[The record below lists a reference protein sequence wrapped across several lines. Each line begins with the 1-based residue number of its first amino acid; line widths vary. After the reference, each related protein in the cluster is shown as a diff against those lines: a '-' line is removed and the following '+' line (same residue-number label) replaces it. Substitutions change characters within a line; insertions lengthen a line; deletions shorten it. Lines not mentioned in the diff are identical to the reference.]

1 MFRIFTSH
9 KSPKNDWEAIEPILR
24 TEKVLREKGEITP
37 ARRAGVIYRV
47 IGSNAFIDNLP
58 NEIDSILYDGAGSTK
73 TSYQIK
79 DDSVGM
85 KWIVLEDGNFQDLVS
100 SVYTVGNSISS
111 NGGKNNLIA
120 AVFEFYFSGEIN
132 EKTKKLGLRTYCIY
146 RYDRRAFY
154 PFVPTGNKEGDRD
167 RASESV
173 LANDMRK
180 SGLNIETTLTEWMGL
195 WGIPF

>member
-1 MFRIFTSH
+1 MCRIFTSQ

-47 IGSNAFIDNLP
+47 NGSNEFIDNLS
-58 NEIDSILYDGAGSTK
+58 NEIDSILYDGVGSTK

-79 DDSVGM
+79 DDSVGT
-85 KWIVLEDGNFQDLVS
+85 KWVVLEDGNFQDLVS
-100 SVYTVGNSISS
+100 SVYTVGNSICS

-120 AVFEFYFSGEIN
+120 AVFEFYFSGQIN
-132 EKTKKLGLRTYCIY
+132 EKTEKLGLRTYCIY
-146 RYDRRAFY
+146 RYERRAFY

-167 RASESV
+167 RDSEAV

-180 SGLNIETTLTEWMGL
+180 SGLNIENTLTEWMGL